1 MKCTRCGVENV
12 EGSNYCRSCGQP
24 LSVPVFVQGGAAI
37 KPETSGLAI
46 ASLVLSST
54 GLCCGIT
61 GIIGLVLG
69 CVALS
74 EINKSNGQ
82 LAGRGFAIAGII
94 LGALS
99 ILSMIL
105 SVILFSRVQ
114 WHEQGFVSLPRL
126 ISQWP
131 V

>member
-1 MKCTRCGVENV
+1 M
-12 EGSNYCRSCGQP
+12 
-24 LSVPVFVQGGAAI
+24 PVFVQGGAAI